1 MIENSMTPF
10 FASWRRVV
18 LDNRVILDGIVR
30 PEHQAGSSEIDHAL
44 RRWPGVHYWPDSPDG
59 RRLVLVREGA
69 PQRERWW
76 LHGLLLAAAV
86 MTMSAAGAEWLP
98 RGLARD
104 ALHRILHGLS
114 FSLPLAGVL
123 IAHEAG
129 HYFTARRYRVDASP
143 PYFLPFPASLS
154 IIGTLGA
161 FIRLRS
167 PIFDRRTLFDIGIAG
182 PLAGLAVALPVLALG
197 LSLSDVAPNA
207 PAMPLAHQFVVAGSQ
222 QLFVGDSLLLTL
234 LRLWIQPD
242 GVLRLHPLAVAGWVG
257 VLVTMLNL
265 LPLAQFDGGH
275 VIFALLGRRQVWV
288 ARATWLALIVLG
300 WLYWPGWWVS
310 ALLALA
316 VNRGRLAHPR
326 VIDAGAGLDRTRR
339 IVGWLVVALLV
350 LCFMPAPVSV
360 R

>member
-1 MIENSMTPF
+1 MTPF

-18 LDNRVILDGIVR
+18 LENRVILDGVVQA
-30 PEHQAGSSEIDHAL
+30 EHQGGSTALDLAL
-44 RRWPGVHYWPDSPDG
+44 RRWPGAHYWPASPDG

-69 PQRERWW
+69 RRHERWW

-86 MTMSAAGAEWLP
+86 LTMSAAGAEWLP
-98 RGLARD
+98 LGRTRD
-104 ALHRILHGLS
+104 ALHGVLRGLS
-114 FSLPLAGVL
+114 FSLPLAAVL
-123 IAHEAG
+123 VAHEAG

-167 PIFDRRTLFDIGIAG
+167 PIFDRRTLFDIGVAG
-182 PLAGLAVALPVLALG
+182 PLAGVAVALPALALG
-197 LSLSDVAPNA
+197 LSLSDAVPNA
-207 PAMPLAHQFVVAGSQ
+207 PAMPLAHQFVVAGTQ
-222 QLFVGDSLLLTL
+222 QLYVGDSLILAI
-234 LRLWIQPD
+234 LRFWIRPE
-242 GVLRLHPLAVAGWVG
+242 GVLHLHPLAVAGWVG
-257 VLVTMLNL
+257 LLVTMLNL

-275 VIFALLGRRQVWV
+275 VVFALLGRRQVWV
-288 ARATWLALIVLG
+288 ARATWVALIILG
-300 WLYWPGWWVS
+300 WLFWPGWWVS

-316 VNRGRLAHPR
+316 VGRGRLAHPR
-326 VIDAGAGLDRTRR
+326 VMDAEAGLDRRRR
-339 IVGWLVVALLV
+339 IVGWLVIALLV

>member
-10 FASWRRVV
+10 FVSWRRVV
-18 LDNRVILDGIVR
+18 LDNRIILDGVVLEGHR
-30 PEHQAGSSEIDHAL
+30 AGSPDLDLAL
-44 RRWPGVHYWPDSPDG
+44 RRWPGVHYWPPSPDG
-59 RRLVLVREGA
+59 RRLVLVREGV

-86 MTMSAAGAEWLP
+86 LTMSTAGAEWLP
-98 RGLARD
+98 LGRSRD
-104 ALHRILHGLS
+104 ALHGVLRGLS
-114 FSLPLAGVL
+114 FSLPLAAVL
-123 IAHEAG
+123 VAHEAG

-167 PIFDRRTLFDIGIAG
+167 PIFDRRTLFDIGVAG
-182 PLAGLAVALPVLALG
+182 PLAGVAVAVPALALG
-197 LSLSDVAPNA
+197 LSLSEIVPNA
-207 PAMPLAHQFVVAGSQ
+207 TPLPLAHQFVVAGSQ
-222 QLFVGDSLLLTL
+222 QLFVGDSLLLGL
-234 LRLWIQPD
+234 LRLWIRPE
-242 GVLRLHPLAVAGWVG
+242 GVLHLHPLAVAGWVG
-257 VLVTMLNL
+257 LLVTMLNL

-288 ARATWLALIVLG
+288 ARATWIVLIVLG
-300 WLYWPGWWVS
+300 WVYWPGWWVS

-316 VNRGRLAHPR
+316 VGRGRLAHPR
-326 VIDAGAGLDRTRR
+326 VIDAAAGLDRRR
-339 IVGWLVVALLV
+339 RLVGWLVIALLV